1 VIPSGETAPVPDIG
15 EGKRGEGGHIGYLLR
30 QAGVAFRTRMDASL
44 GPIGLTT
51 PQFVALTL
59 IGAYP
64 ALSSADLARLSLLTP
79 QTITVIVANLK
90 RAKLVAVEPHPDHG
104 RIQRLTLT
112 DAGRAL
118 LAQSRPGV
126 DALEAELV
134 VGFDDSEM
142 ATIRRFLVA
151 TARS

>member
-90 RAKLVAVEPHPDHG
+90 RAGLVAIEPHPDHG

-112 DAGRAL
+112 GAGSAL
-118 LAQSRPGV
+118 LARGRPLV
-126 DALEAELV
+126 DALEAELL
-134 VGFDDSEM
+134 VGFDDRET

-151 TARS
+151 TARL